1 MLPHIRLI
9 PVTIIAAGLLFGLK
23 VTELWNGISLQSAHA
38 SGAAPAADSG
48 AKPAEKGG
56 EPAKPEARKKANEDA
71 VKVSAPVMVEP
82 PQKPDASGGYT
93 AAEAEVLQSLAKR
106 REVLEARSAELD
118 LREKMLAVTEQR
130 INDRLAELK
139 KAEQQMQVLLKQR
152 DEEEERNLRSLV
164 KVYENMKAKDAARIF
179 ENLEQ
184 SVLVDVVE
192 RMKEAKLAP
201 VLAEMDPARAQKLTV
216 ELATRR
222 SASSKAAPKNG

>member
-9 PVTIIAAGLLFGLK
+9 PVTIVAAGLLFGLK
-23 VTELWNGISLQSAHA
+23 VTEMWNGLSVQ
-38 SGAAPAADSG
+38 GARAAGGAPAAESG
-48 AKPAEKGG
+48 AKPD
-56 EPAKPEARKKANEDA
+56 AKKKASEDA
-71 VKVSAPVMVEP
+71 VKVSAPVMVDP
-82 PQKPDASGGYT
+82 PQKPDVAGGYT

-139 KAEQQMQVLLKQR
+139 KAEQQMQSLLKQR

-222 SASSKAAPKNG
+222 SAATKAAPKNG